1 MLNALECLKLTGR
14 YTEKGKR
21 NQMLGLSDTQK
32 RSFDQDGVL
41 VLPDF
46 FSPDECD
53 SLRDRMADIV
63 NAYEPS
69 ESDTVFSTTEQEHAQ
84 EEYFLTSGDKI
95 RFFFEESSD
104 PSLPTNV
111 SLNKVGH
118 AMHDLDPVFSNF
130 VRKPKMAQLARDV
143 GFKDPLL
150 LQSMYIFKPPKI
162 GGEVVWHTDHPFL
175 WTDPPSV
182 KGFWVALEDATIEN
196 GCLWCLPGLHT
207 LQPKQRFRR
216 KEAGGTEMQIFDN
229 TEFPTEKKIPLE
241 VEKGTLVVIDG
252 LLPHWSSANLS
263 DTSRHAFT
271 LHVIEGSANYLG
283 DNWLQRSPE
292 MPLQGFEI

>member
-1 MLNALECLKLTGR
+1 
-14 YTEKGKR
+14 
-21 NQMLGLSDTQK
+21 MLGLSDTQK

-46 FSPDECD
+46 FTPEECD

-69 ESDTVFSTTEQEHAQ
+69 EGDTVFSTTEQEHAQ

-271 LHVIEGSANYLG
+271 LHVIEGSANYLD